1 MAVNSAGQWMAAAAG
16 AMALAVPLGLA
27 IGQYVTHAPVSAP
40 RAVDENPAWVDA
52 AAAMPIT
59 EDAGLHGPT
68 VVRCTGCAPTLAERQ
83 AAADMAGMDLDGM
96 VGGSSDPV
104 VIDYQG
110 QDAPWDEGAGDDAK
124 TDWASSVHRLPDNVD
139 RFARGEAMGRMGG
152 GPEGERMAAAL
163 QP

>member
-27 IGQYVTHAPVSAP
+27 IGQYATHAPVSAQ
-40 RAVDENPAWVDA
+40 RAVEESEPLMDA

-68 VVRCTGCAPTLAERQ
+68 DVGCTGCAPTLAERQ

-96 VGGSSDPV
+96 VGGTTDPV
-104 VIDYQG
+104 VVDYQR
-110 QDAPWDEGAGDDAK
+110 QDLSRDEDD
-124 TDWASSVHRLPDNVD
+124 DPQEQWASPVHRLPGNVD
-139 RFARGEAMGRMGG
+139 RFAHGEDGGRAGRGL
-152 GPEGERMAAAL
+152 EGDRMAAAF

>member
-1 MAVNSAGQWMAAAAG
+1 MVVNSTGQWMAAAAG

-27 IGQYVTHAPVSAP
+27 MGRYATHAPVSAP
-40 RAVDENPAWVDA
+40 RAVDENPALVDA
-52 AAAMPIT
+52 AAAALT
-59 EDAGLHGPT
+59 SEDAGLKGPG

-96 VGGSSDPV
+96 IGGSTDPV
-104 VIDYQG
+104 VVDYQS
-110 QDAPWDEGAGDDAK
+110 QDMAWDEGAGDDAK
-124 TDWASSVHRLPDNVD
+124 TDWASPVHRFPDNVD
-139 RFARGEAMGRMGG
+139 RIARGEAVGRMGG